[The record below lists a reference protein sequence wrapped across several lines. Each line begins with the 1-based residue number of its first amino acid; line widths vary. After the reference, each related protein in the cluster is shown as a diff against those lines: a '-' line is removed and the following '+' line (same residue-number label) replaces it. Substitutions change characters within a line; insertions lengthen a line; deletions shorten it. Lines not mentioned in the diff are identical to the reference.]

1 MIIINVLC
9 DTRHATAP
17 SRRITFTS
25 ITYKNRTM
33 AAPRIYRVH
42 FFLTLAIGLLAS
54 ASSAGGLF
62 LSGLYRD
69 PEVIQ
74 SAWTANDII
83 TWMLVPILFITLKYV
98 QRGEL
103 RAYYV
108 WLGIMLYMVYNFS
121 FYLFGAAFN
130 WFFLLYTAIFC
141 LSVYALIIGLLQAPV
156 SGVTYNQISRMH
168 RNLVCIFLIII
179 AIPLAIVEIREC
191 VNFILRDM
199 QPKIPTLIFALDLS
213 MVIPNCVLAAIL
225 LWTRNPWGIALAIM
239 MLVKA
244 ATYGLVLIAG
254 VALIVYRGENLMDP
268 LLPFYIFVSLG
279 GLVLG
284 SILFRDLHSPNIIQV

>member
-1 MIIINVLC
+1 
-9 DTRHATAP
+9 
-17 SRRITFTS
+17 
-25 ITYKNRTM
+25 M
-33 AAPRIYRVH
+33 AVPRFYRVH

-54 ASSAGGLF
+54 VSSAGGLF

-74 SAWTANDII
+74 SAWMANDII
-83 TWMLVPILFITLKYV
+83 TWMLVPVLFLTLKYV
-98 QRGEL
+98 ARGDM
-103 RAYYV
+103 RAYYI
-108 WLGIMLYMVYNFS
+108 WLGIMLYMVYNFA
-121 FYLFGAAFN
+121 FYLFGAVFN
-130 WFFLLYTAIFC
+130 WFFLLYSAVFC
-141 LSVYALIIGLLQAPV
+141 LSVYALITGLLHAPV
-156 SGVTYNQISRMH
+156 TGDTYHHIGSVH
-168 RNLVCIFLIII
+168 RNLICLFLIFI

-213 MVIPNCVLAAIL
+213 IVIPNCILAALL
-225 LWTRNPWGIALAIM
+225 LWTRNPWGIALAMM

-254 VALIVYRGENLMDP
+254 VALIVYNSKGLQDP
-268 LLPFYIFVSLG
+268 LLPFYIFVTVG

-284 SILFRDLHSPNIIQV
+284 SILFRDLDRSDIIHV